1 MNAVGENSFL
11 LFFVTC
17 APFSF
22 FNKQKYSIFKN
33 VVDTIDWH
41 ETETKIHWTQCNK
54 LTSIFM
60 LTPEEILGQAVLAIN
75 ILPLSKNG
83 NSTRRTSEATKFE
96 IPATARE
103 NVKHD

>member
-1 MNAVGENSFL
+1 MNAVGGNSFL
-11 LFFVTC
+11 LFSVTC
-17 APFSF
+17 VLFSF

-33 VVDTIDWH
+33 VVDAIDWH
-41 ETETKIHWTQCNK
+41 KTKTEIHRTQCNK

-60 LTPEEILGQAVLAIN
+60 LTPEEVLAQTVLAIN
-75 ILPLSKNG
+75 ILPLSENG